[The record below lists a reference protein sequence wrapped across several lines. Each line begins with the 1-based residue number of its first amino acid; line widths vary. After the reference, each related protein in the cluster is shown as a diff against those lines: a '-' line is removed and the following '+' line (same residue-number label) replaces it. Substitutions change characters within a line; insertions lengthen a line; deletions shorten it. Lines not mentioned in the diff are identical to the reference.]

1 MTTTEAPAESKPK
14 AKTKLEVEAEL
25 ADLHKKMAQEAERF
39 DAELADALA
48 TISELQA
55 GRGGE
60 VDNSLSVFEAWSA
73 VMSDVQSVSK
83 DSRNTQQNFNFRG
96 IDAVMNTVGPALRRH
111 GVMVI
116 PEAVSE
122 TAERYE
128 TAPKANATRGTA
140 MVNRLVEV
148 RFRVFGPR
156 GDYFTG
162 SAFGEAAD
170 SGDKAMSK
178 AHSVAYRTFLLQ
190 ALTIPT
196 DEPDPDASAHERTAP
211 ARTAGSRNDEAQAAP
226 PQEQKSPADVA
237 RDGLRTL
244 AEAKGWELKVVA
256 EKFSTAMRPDGQE
269 RPVDLRQASAIDV
282 NAFRNLL
289 ETGAITL

>member
-1 MTTTEAPAESKPK
+1 MTDTQTEAKPK
-14 AKTKLEVEAEL
+14 AKTKADVEAEL
-25 ADLHKKMAQEAERF
+25 ADALVLIEA
-39 DAELADALA
+39 
-48 TISELQA
+48 LQS
-55 GRGGE
+55 GVGGE

-73 VMSDVQSVSK
+73 VMLEVQAISK
-83 DSRNTQQNFNFRG
+83 DSRNSQQNFNFRG

-116 PEAVSE
+116 PEAMSE

-128 TAPKANATRGTA
+128 TAPKSNASRGTA

-148 RFRVFGPR
+148 RFTVYGPR
-156 GDYFTG
+156 GDSFEG
-162 SAFGEAAD
+162 SAYGEAAD

-196 DEPDPDASAHERTAP
+196 DEADPDATAHERTATRPQGRAEQADEVQTSQRPP
-211 ARTAGSRNDEAQAAP
+211 AQEAS
-226 PQEQKSPADVA
+226 KTPADMA
-237 RDGLRTL
+237 RDGLRAL
-244 AEAKGWELKVVA
+244 AEDKGWDLKTIA
-256 EKFSTAMRPDGQE
+256 DKFSTVMRPDGQD